1 MPCVKQD
8 IDNILFWK
16 ERHYS
21 VIQSFRASKNNG
33 AATPIR
39 HARKAL
45 GSIMKTINKMDGRL
59 QKMREADEAFARS
72 ITTRYGVDVDDE
84 IAKKLQSEAQVHC
97 RIFARTQKFVC
108 TNTRMHNM
116 QYTTCNT
123 QHLASQCT

>member
-21 VIQSFRASKNNG
+21 VIQSFHASKNNG

-59 QKMREADEAFARS
+59 QKMREVDEALARS
-72 ITTRYGVDVDDE
+72 MSTRYGADADDE
-84 IAKKLQSEAQVHC
+84 IVKKLQSEAQVHW
-97 RIFARTQKFVC
+97 RIFTRIQKLV
-108 TNTRMHNM
+108 
-116 QYTTCNT
+116 
-123 QHLASQCT
+123 